1 MNSTI
6 NSHHL
11 IHKDLEF
18 QSEIEDDIYSK
29 LPLPKGNSPYAL
41 AKKAEYLKKDLDL
54 AKHYYQLAIQQG
66 DRRESA
72 IKDIASI
79 LHQEGLTKQACE
91 FLSEHRQHFKDQ
103 KKFEN
108 LLSSLQKQIIPSDN
122 CLKRILKLSP
132 VSDFATAES
141 LKEIFKNSSRIL
153 EVEFH
158 YYNNQRAGFLKFQS
172 HSSARKTLEGL
183 LNWEQHKIEWVSM
196 EELEDIKKLE
206 FWTFALDTQQPLFS
220 ICTST
225 DEDTAK
231 MLLGADLFGAL
242 TEDMLF

>member
-1 MNSTI
+1 MNSPIASTH
-6 NSHHL
+6 S
-11 IHKDLEF
+11 IHKDIEF
-18 QSEIEDDIYSK
+18 LPDFENGPNSK

-41 AKKAEYLKKDLDL
+41 AKQAEYLKKDLDL

-79 LHQEGLTKQACE
+79 LHQEGLTQQACE
-91 FLSEHRQHFKDQ
+91 FLSEHRLHFKDQ

-108 LLSSLQKQIIPSDN
+108 LLKSLQKQIIPSEN

-132 VSDFATAES
+132 VSDSATAES
-141 LKEIFKNSSRIL
+141 LKSIFKNASRVI

-158 YYNNQRAGFLKFQS
+158 YYNNQRSGFLKFQS

-183 LNWEQHKIEWVSM
+183 LNWEQQKIE
-196 EELEDIKKLE
+196 
-206 FWTFALDTQQPLFS
+206 
-220 ICTST
+220 
-225 DEDTAK
+225 
-231 MLLGADLFGAL
+231 
-242 TEDMLF
+242 